1 MAKVGFIGPGNRG
14 LPMAEN
20 LTKMGH
26 AVSGFDV
33 SEDAGARL
41 AAGGGTKVQSIA
53 EACTDAEA
61 VITMLPAGEHVRE
74 VYLGEGGVL
83 ASVGP
88 ATLLIDS
95 STIDVESARE

>member
-1 MAKVGFIGPGNRG
+1 MAKVGFIGLGNMG

-20 LTKMGH
+20 LIKMGH

-33 SEDAGARL
+33 NEDAGARL
-41 AAGGGTKVQSIA
+41 AAAGGTKVQSIA

-74 VYLGEGGVL
+74 VYLGEGGVR
-83 ASVGP
+83 AAVAPG
-88 ATLLIDS
+88 ALLTDS
-95 STIDVESARE
+95 STMHVGA